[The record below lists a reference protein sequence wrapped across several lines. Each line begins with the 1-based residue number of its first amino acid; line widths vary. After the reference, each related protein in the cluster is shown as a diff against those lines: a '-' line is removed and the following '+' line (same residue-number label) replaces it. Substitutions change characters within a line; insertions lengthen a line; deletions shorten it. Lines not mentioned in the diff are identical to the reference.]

1 MFQNVPENVLKCP
14 KNDLEHHKNVLEC
27 PNYVLERLRKG
38 WKIVEKCFRTS
49 YIKYVEEMF

>member
-1 MFQNVPENVLKCP
+1 MKSRNAGIPCNILKMFENVPENVLKCP

-38 WKIVEKCFRTS
+38 
-49 YIKYVEEMF
+49 